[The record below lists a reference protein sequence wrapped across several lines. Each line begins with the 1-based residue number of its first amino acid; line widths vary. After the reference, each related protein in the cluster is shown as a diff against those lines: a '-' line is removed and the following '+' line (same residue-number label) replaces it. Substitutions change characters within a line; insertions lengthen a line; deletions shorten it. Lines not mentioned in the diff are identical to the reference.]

1 MLPNKYKSRLGGLCF
16 TYLFLYCFSNV
27 DMCRPAPDGMV
38 VGFKTKFAISANH
51 H

>member
-1 MLPNKYKSRLGGLCF
+1 
-16 TYLFLYCFSNV
+16 
-27 DMCRPAPDGMV
+27 MCRPAPDGMV